1 MHSRI
6 YELFIGIL
14 EKRLPIKLDSDFPT
28 TLLLHIIIINDLAG
42 TRGENNKFCEQ
53 QCQWSFHSY
62 NMENGEE
69 TTSYFDCA
77 EKLAAANIA
86 ASTSTLS
93 WESKL

>member
-1 MHSRI
+1 MTWLAP
-6 YELFIGIL
+6 EEKIL
-14 EKRLPIKLDSDFPT
+14 NFVSDSVNGASI
-28 TLLLHIIIINDLAG
+28 L
-42 TRGENNKFCEQ
+42 C
-53 QCQWSFHSY
+53 
-62 NMENGEE
+62 NMKNGEE